1 MNRILILKLNATGD
15 VVRTTPL
22 LRCLQGEFTWIT
34 ARNNIVLLDRLAENC
49 QSLTWEQRETVL
61 DQHYDLIINLEDE
74 PELAAF
80 SRSVR
85 HKQLFGAYMNE
96 SDTLTYTEDSRH
108 WFDMSLI
115 SRYGKQKAD
124 MLKFQNRRTYQEL
137 IFEGLGLRF
146 AGEKYVLPEPLG
158 IDLSGDVAIAPVAGA
173 VWPMKNWAFYDE
185 LKKELEAE
193 GLIVNFLPKRP
204 SLLEH
209 LNDVRNHRCLV
220 GGDSLPMHFAL
231 GTQTR
236 CVSLFTCTSP
246 WEIYDYGL
254 QTKIVSPLLGD
265 FFYQRGFDPRA
276 TEAIALEEVYE
287 ATIEQYLASSKDS
300 GSPQLPAKV
309 ESLQV

>member
-1 MNRILILKLNATGD
+1 MKILIVKLNATGD

-22 LRCLQGEFTWIT
+22 LRCLEGEITWIT
-34 ARNNIVLLDRLAENC
+34 ARNNIELLKHLPENIR
-49 QSLTWEQRETVL
+49 SLCWEDRETV
-61 DQHYDLIINLEDE
+61 QGEEYDLVINLEDE
-74 PELAAF
+74 AELAAF
-80 SRSVR
+80 VKGLR
-85 HKQLFGAYMNE
+85 HKQIFGAYMNG
-96 SDTLTYTEDSRH
+96 SDALSYTDDSRR

-124 MLKFQNRRTYQEL
+124 ALKFQNRQTYQEL
-137 IFEGLGLRF
+137 IFNGLGFQF
-146 AGEKYVLPEPLG
+146 AGEKYVLPEPCYT
-158 IDLSGDVAIAPVAGA
+158 DLAGDIALAPVAGA

-185 LKKELEAE
+185 LKKQLEAK
-193 GLIVNFLPKRP
+193 GLTVNILPKRS

-231 GTQTR
+231 GTNTR

-265 FFYQRGFDPRA
+265 FFYQRGFNARA
-276 TEAIALEEVYE
+276 TTAISLGEVL
-287 ATIEQYLASSKDS
+287 ATTMGQLHGATAELAGDAI
-300 GSPQLPAKV
+300 G
-309 ESLQV
+309 

>member
-22 LRCLQGEFTWIT
+22 LRSLQGEFTWIT

-49 QSLTWEQRETVL
+49 QSLTWEERETVL
-61 DQHYDLIINLEDE
+61 GQHYDLIINLEDE

-96 SDTLTYTEDSRH
+96 SGTLTYTEDSRH

-115 SRYGKQKAD
+115 SRHGKQKAD
-124 MLKFQNRRTYQEL
+124 ALKLQNRRTYQEL

-146 AGEKYVLPEPLG
+146 AGEKYVLPEPLCT
-158 IDLSGDVAIAPVAGA
+158 DLSGDVAIAPVAGA

-185 LKKELEAE
+185 LKKKLEAE
-193 GLIVNFLPKRP
+193 GLTVNVLPKRP

-246 WEIYDYGL
+246 WEIYDYDL
-254 QTKIVSPLLGD
+254 QTKIVSPLLGE
-265 FFYQRGFDPRA
+265 FFYQRGFDFRA
-276 TEAIALEEVYE
+276 TTAIELSEVHC
-287 ATIEQYLASSKDS
+287 ATML
-300 GSPQLPAKV
+300 QLSDTTSVVA
-309 ESLQV
+309 EDAIG

>member
-1 MNRILILKLNATGD
+1 MKILILKLNATGD

-22 LRCLQGEFTWIT
+22 LRCLEGEITWIT
-34 ARNNIVLLDRLAENC
+34 ARNNIGLLNRLPGNLR
-49 QSLTWEQRETVL
+49 SFTWEDREML
-61 DQHYDLIINLEDE
+61 RGENYDLIINLEDE
-74 PELAAF
+74 VELAAF
-80 SRSVR
+80 VKGVP
-85 HKQLFGAYMNE
+85 HKQMFGAYMNE
-96 SDTLTYTEDSRH
+96 SGALTYTEDSRQ

-124 MLKFQNRRTYQEL
+124 MLKFQNRQAYQEL
-137 IFEGLGLRF
+137 IFKGLGLRF
-146 AGEKYVLPEPLG
+146 AGEKYILPEPLYT
-158 IDLSGDVAIAPVAGA
+158 DLSGDVAIAPVAGA

-185 LKKELEAE
+185 LKKQLEAG
-193 GLIVNFLPKRP
+193 GLTVNVLPKRP
-204 SLLEH
+204 LLLEH

-265 FFYQRGFDPRA
+265 FFYQRGFDFRA
-276 TEAIALEEVYE
+276 TTAIKLSEVYG
-287 ATIEQYLASSKDS
+287 ATMQ
-300 GSPQLPAKV
+300 QLSATTSV
-309 ESLQV
+309 VAGDAIG